1 MKKKFLALI
10 TAAIIGTPA
19 VFAFHEEDTGH
30 LIAGMPVVTM
40 ATGVKFTPQQHSE
53 LGAIE

>member
-10 TAAIIGTPA
+10 TAAFICAPA

-30 LIAGMPVVTM
+30 WLIAGNASSHNGYGRKVYS
-40 ATGVKFTPQQHSE
+40 ATTFRT
-53 LGAIE
+53 